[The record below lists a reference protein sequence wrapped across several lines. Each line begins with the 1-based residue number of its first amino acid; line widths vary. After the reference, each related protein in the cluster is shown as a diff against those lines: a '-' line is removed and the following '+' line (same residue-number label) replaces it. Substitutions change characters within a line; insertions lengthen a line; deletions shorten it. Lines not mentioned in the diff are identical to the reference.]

1 MISLVME
8 KANMLLFVWFL
19 RLLINQTGGGQTVDT
34 VALMKLSGRLE
45 GINKKQKKTSNR
57 FTKYIAYDY
66 EQATFFT
73 QPSSTTLAQHDY

>member
-8 KANMLLFVWFL
+8 KANMPLFVWFL

-45 GINKKQKKTSNR
+45 GIRKKQKKTRNR
-57 FTKYIAYDY
+57 FTKYMPMYSK
-66 EQATFFT
+66 
-73 QPSSTTLAQHDY
+73 PSMSI